1 MNKILVA
8 IDGAEH
14 SEKTLKSAVKIANEK
29 KSDLII
35 LYACSQDTPNKN
47 QLKFAEDNY
56 GRKFRN
62 LVTGRELPSFSV
74 ADSDG
79 IKSISEYMRAR
90 EKLCK
95 QYGTDVLERA
105 VTIAKSAGAAKNIET
120 IIQRGEITKTILD
133 VATKETVDA
142 IVVGNCNKGMIASF
156 FSGCTARDILKKANC
171 EAIIV
176 D

>member
-14 SEKTLKSAVKIANEK
+14 SEKTLKSAVKLVNEK
-29 KSDLII
+29 NGELVI
-35 LYACSQDTPNKN
+35 LYACSQDTPSKN
-47 QLKFAEDNY
+47 QLKFAEENY
-56 GRKFRN
+56 GRQFRN

-79 IKSISEYMRAR
+79 VKSISEYMQAR

-105 VTIAKSAGAAKNIET
+105 VTIAKSAGASKIDT

-133 VATKETVDA
+133 VASEQTVDT
-142 IVVGNCNKGMIASF
+142 IVVGNCHKGIIASF
-156 FSGCTARDILKKANC
+156 FSGCTARDILKKADC
-171 EAIIV
+171 EAVIV